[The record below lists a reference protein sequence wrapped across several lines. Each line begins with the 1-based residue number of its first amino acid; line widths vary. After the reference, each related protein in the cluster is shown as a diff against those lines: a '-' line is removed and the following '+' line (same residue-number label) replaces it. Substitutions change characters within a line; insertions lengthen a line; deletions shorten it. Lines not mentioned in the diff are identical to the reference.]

1 MELTKGGGMRTK
13 AFAVAILA
21 AAVVVTVVAPTASAD
36 QPVTTIT
43 DVNRDFTIPAGLCP
57 FPFIGHSEGTLR
69 ETVFS
74 NGRDVTHTVD
84 FHITYTNPANGK
96 TLTTVLA
103 GPFIVE
109 PNGDGT
115 VTVTINGND
124 GHLTVAGQGSIF
136 ADVGKLVYIADPSD
150 VFTPLSILKTAGQQD
165 PSQFPA
171 TCEGLS

>member
-1 MELTKGGGMRTK
+1 MRTK
-13 AFAVAILA
+13 AFAVVLVTALA
-21 AAVVVTVVAPTASAD
+21 AMAALASSAAAD

-43 DVNRDFTIPAGLCP
+43 NIDRTFTVAPGPGTCP
-57 FPFIGHSEGTLR
+57 FPFTGHTEGALR

-74 NGRDVTHTVD
+74 SGKDVTRTVD
-84 FHITYTNPANGK
+84 FHVIYTNPANGK
-96 TLTTVLA
+96 TLSTVLA

-124 GHLTVAGQGSIF
+124 GHLTAPGQGSIF
-136 ADVGKLVYIADPSD
+136 ADVGKLVYIADPHD
-150 VFTPLSILKTAGQQD
+150 VFTPLSIVKSTGQQD

-171 TCEGLS
+171 TCAGLS

>member
-1 MELTKGGGMRTK
+1 MKTRV
-13 AFAVAILA
+13 FAIA
-21 AAVVVTVVAPTASAD
+21 AAGVITALGALAPTAVAD

-43 DVNRDFTIPAGLCP
+43 RIDRTRTIPAGPSTCP
-57 FPFIGHSEGTLR
+57 FPFVVHTEGVLR

-74 NGRDVTHTVD
+74 SGKDVTHAVD

-96 TLTTVLA
+96 TATTVLA
-103 GPFIVE
+103 GPFVVE
-109 PNGDGT
+109 PNADGT

-124 GHLTVAGQGSIF
+124 GHLTAPGQGSIF

-150 VFTPLSILKTAGQQD
+150 VFTPLTILKSTGQQD

-171 TCEGLS
+171 TCTALS

>member
-1 MELTKGGGMRTK
+1 MRTK
-13 AFAVAILA
+13 AFSIATLVAIAAVAALA
-21 AAVVVTVVAPTASAD
+21 PSAAAD

-43 DVNRDFTIPAGLCP
+43 HVSRDFTVAAGPATCP
-57 FPFIGHSEGTLR
+57 FPFTGHTEGTFR

-74 NGRDVTHTVD
+74 NGRDVAHTVD
-84 FHITYTNPANGK
+84 FHVTYTNPANGK
-96 TLTTVLA
+96 SLTTVLA

-124 GHLTVAGQGSIF
+124 GHLTAPGQGSIF
-136 ADVGKLVYIADPSD
+136 AAVGKLVYIADPGD
-150 VFTPLSILKTAGQQD
+150 VLTPVTILKSTGQQD